1 MDHLN
6 IIVILPII
14 AVVSAYLLVAIA
26 EHRMHNFNYQFL
38 MVAGG
43 EELIPGLM
51 TKYYKVIYLC
61 LACAVLERILLHDG
75 TADVPGFKFIGSF
88 LLFTGFVLRQWSIR
102 TLGRLW
108 TKRCVF
114 IPGMPHIKSGPYR
127 FLANPEYLS
136 RLIDGI
142 GLCLVL
148 GATWTLLP
156 YFLLVIV
163 MSYRITKIE
172 SRQIREVGVPEP
184 LPESSLRIP

>member
-6 IIVILPII
+6 IFVILPII
-14 AVVSAYLLVAIA
+14 SVVSAYLLVAMA
-26 EHRMHNFNYQFL
+26 EHRMHHFNYQFL

-51 TKYYKVIYLC
+51 SKYYKFIYLC
-61 LACAVLERILLHDG
+61 LVVAVLERIFFRDG
-75 TADVPGFKFIGSF
+75 TSDVPELKFLGSF

-108 TKRCVF
+108 SKRCVF

-127 FLANPEYLS
+127 FMANPEYLS
-136 RLIDGI
+136 RLIDGV

-156 YFLLVIV
+156 YVFLVTVL
-163 MSYRITKIE
+163 SYRITKIE
-172 SRQIREVGVPEP
+172 SRQIREVGISEP
-184 LPESSLRIP
+184 LPGSTLRSP